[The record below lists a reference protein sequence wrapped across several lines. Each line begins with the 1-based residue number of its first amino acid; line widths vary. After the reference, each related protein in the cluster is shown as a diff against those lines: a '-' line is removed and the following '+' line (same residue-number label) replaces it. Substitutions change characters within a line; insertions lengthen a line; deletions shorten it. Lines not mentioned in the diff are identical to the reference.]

1 MPTLVEE
8 KPQVLVLLAT
18 YDGERFVREQIDS
31 LLAQTYQPLRILAR
45 DDGSTDGTRA
55 ILEEYAERYP
65 QAFAVLPPGAPTGSA
80 KQNFHKLLVAALEEQ
95 DPAPYMAFCDQDDFW
110 VADKIALE
118 IKAMRKG
125 EQDGVPRLIFS
136 DLRLVNDDLSTRH
149 ASFWGNQG
157 INPAN
162 VGRFRRL
169 LAQNV
174 VTGCTA
180 VINLPLARLA
190 VRMPEDA
197 FMHDWWVAL
206 LAAAFGQADYVAQQT
221 VFYRQHGGNVLGMVV
236 PPKNN
241 LIPKFRYHVE
251 RRAQW
256 EMAAH
261 QAEALLRVHGSELAP
276 KRLRTLKRYLR
287 AEQSP
292 NRVVR
297 TFSFIA
303 GGYWFNTFR
312 GNLVMLWY
320 LWDMDEAKR
329 S

>member
-1 MPTLVEE
+1 
-8 KPQVLVLLAT
+8 
-18 YDGERFVREQIDS
+18 
-31 LLAQTYQPLRILAR
+31 
-45 DDGSTDGTRA
+45 
-55 ILEEYAERYP
+55 
-65 QAFAVLPPGAPTGSA
+65 
-80 KQNFHKLLVAALEEQ
+80 
-95 DPAPYMAFCDQDDFW
+95 
-110 VADKIALE
+110 
-118 IKAMRKG
+118 MRKG
-125 EQDGVPRLIFS
+125 ERAEVPRLIFS

-149 ASFWGNQG
+149 ESFWGNQG

-180 VINLPLARLA
+180 VINLPLARLT

-206 LAAAFGQADYVAQQT
+206 LAAAFGEADYVTQQT
-221 VFYRQHGGNVLGMVV
+221 VFYRQHGGNVLGMVE

-261 QAEALLRVHGSELAP
+261 QAEALLRVHGSELPA
-276 KRLRTLKRYLR
+276 KRLRTLNRFLQ
-287 AEQSP
+287 AEQNP
-292 NRVVR
+292 KRVVR
-297 TFSFIA
+297 ALSFVT
-303 GGYWFNTFR
+303 GRYWFNTFR
-312 GNLVMLWY
+312 GNLAMLWY